1 MRPAG
6 LVGGSY
12 GSETPVN
19 SLISPRKAFSYR
31 PLTSRRAHSSTD
43 ASTKTSTNVPFCST
57 ISRAFRRASTYGE
70 IAETITA
77 APCRVSREATQP
89 MRSMFVSRSSF
100 EKPRP
105 LQRCSRTSSPS
116 SHSTERPRR
125 SSSGRTSSAIVVL
138 PAPESPVNQRVKP
151 LRSFSVIALLDEWG
165 VDVNA
170 AFELLGAGP
179 PARSLAL
186 PRLHG
191 PRARDA
197 PDRRVP
203 GVVKRVVRD
212 LVDVD
217 VGLDA
222 LRVPVDE
229 RLDLPDAVP
238 LAPLDAARTGPRRRL
253 LPADAG
259 DPGVVAGERT
269 LQRLDLPDL
278 AAVLR
283 RQLPWTVRRV
293 DWPERREL
301 EAVAL
306 DQPVARLVRL
316 GEEHHRVDLDDV
328 HVEPEFGD
336 HVDEDGALPLPRARE
351 AEPVAELLRRPPQH
365 LLGRHG
371 LEVQV
376 R

>member
-1 MRPAG
+1 MR
-6 LVGGSY
+6 
-12 GSETPVN
+12 T
-19 SLISPRKAFSYR
+19 
-31 PLTSRRAHSSTD
+31 
-43 ASTKTSTNVPFCST
+43 TKTSTNVPFCST

-138 PAPESPVNQRVKP
+138 PAPESPVNQRVNP

-197 PDRRVP
+197 PDRQVP
-203 GVVKRVVRD
+203 GVVKRVVRN

-222 LRVPVDE
+222 LRVPVDD
-229 RLDLPDAVP
+229 RLDLPDAVALRP
-238 LAPLDAARTGPRRRL
+238 LHPPRVLPRQRLLATDAADPR
-253 LPADAG
+253 
-259 DPGVVAGERT
+259 VVLREYAFE
-269 LQRLDLPDL
+269 RLDLADVA
-278 AAVLR
+278 AAV
-283 RQLPWTVRRV
+283 P
-293 DWPERREL
+293 
-301 EAVAL
+301 VAL
-306 DQPVARLVRL
+306 
-316 GEEHHRVDLDDV
+316 
-328 HVEPEFGD
+328 
-336 HVDEDGALPLPRARE
+336 
-351 AEPVAELLRRPPQH
+351 PQ
-365 LLGRHG
+365 GPA
-371 LEVQV
+371 
-376 R
+376 

>member
-1 MRPAG
+1 MR
-6 LVGGSY
+6 
-12 GSETPVN
+12 T
-19 SLISPRKAFSYR
+19 
-31 PLTSRRAHSSTD
+31 
-43 ASTKTSTNVPFCST
+43 TKTSTNVPFCST

-138 PAPESPVNQRVKP
+138 PAPENPVNQRVNR

-238 LAPLDAARTGPRRRL
+238 LAPLDASRAGPGGRL
-253 LPADAG
+253 LAADAG
-259 DPGVVAGERT
+259 DPGVVAGEC
-269 LQRLDLPDL
+269 
-278 AAVLR
+278 AF
-283 RQLPWTVRRV
+283 
-293 DWPERREL
+293 E
-301 EAVAL
+301 
-306 DQPVARLVRL
+306 RL
-316 GEEHHRVDLDDV
+316 GPPGGAAPVPPRL
-328 HVEPEFGD
+328 PETG
-336 HVDEDGALPLPRARE
+336 PRGG
-351 AEPVAELLRRPPQH
+351 PP
-365 LLGRHG
+365 G
-371 LEVQV
+371 
-376 R
+376 

>member
-1 MRPAG
+1 
-6 LVGGSY
+6 
-12 GSETPVN
+12 
-19 SLISPRKAFSYR
+19 
-31 PLTSRRAHSSTD
+31 
-43 ASTKTSTNVPFCST
+43 
-57 ISRAFRRASTYGE
+57 
-70 IAETITA
+70 
-77 APCRVSREATQP
+77 
-89 MRSMFVSRSSF
+89 MRSMFASRSSF

-203 GVVKRVVRD
+203 GVVQRVVRD

-217 VGLDA
+217 VRLHA

-238 LAPLDAARTGPRRRL
+238 LAPLDAARAGPRGRL
-253 LPADAG
+253 LAADAG
-259 DPGVVAGERT
+259 DPGVVAAERP
-269 LQRLDLPDL
+269 LERLDLPDV
-278 AAVLR
+278 AA
-283 RQLPWTVRRV
+283 
-293 DWPERREL
+293 
-301 EAVAL
+301 
-306 DQPVARLVRL
+306 LVRPRL
-316 GEEHHRVDLDDV
+316 P
-328 HVEPEFGD
+328 EPPRRGD
-336 HVDEDGALPLPRARE
+336 PPG
-351 AEPVAELLRRPPQH
+351 RRPPQPRAPRGPGAPPRR
-365 LLGRHG
+365 LRERHRA
-371 LEVQV
+371 VAA
-376 R
+376 

>member
-1 MRPAG
+1 
-6 LVGGSY
+6 
-12 GSETPVN
+12 
-19 SLISPRKAFSYR
+19 
-31 PLTSRRAHSSTD
+31 
-43 ASTKTSTNVPFCST
+43 
-57 ISRAFRRASTYGE
+57 
-70 IAETITA
+70 
-77 APCRVSREATQP
+77 

-100 EKPRP
+100 EKPSP
-105 LQRCSRTSSPS
+105 LDRCSRTSSPS
-116 SHSTERPRR
+116 SHSTRSPRR

-138 PAPESPVNQRVKP
+138 PAPERPVNHRVKP
-151 LRSFSVIALLDEWG
+151 ASAGARPRSGPVEGVWGNREGPPATSAASAASVIALLDQRC
-165 VDVNA
+165 VDVDPA
-170 AFELLGAGP
+170 LELVGAGP
-179 PARSLAL
+179 AARALLLA
-186 PRLHG
+186 RAHR

-197 PDRRVP
+197 PDRRIA
-203 GVVKRVVRD
+203 GVVQRVVRD

-269 LQRLDLPDL
+269 LERLDLPNV
-278 AAVLR
+278 AALVGAR
-283 RQLPWTVRRV
+283 LPETVRRV